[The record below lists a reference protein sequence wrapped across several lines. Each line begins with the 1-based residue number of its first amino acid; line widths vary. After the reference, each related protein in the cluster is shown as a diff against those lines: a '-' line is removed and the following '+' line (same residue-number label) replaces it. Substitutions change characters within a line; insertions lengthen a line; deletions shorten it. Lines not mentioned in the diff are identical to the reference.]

1 MTTKNFDDVLTTTRD
16 ARGVVTLTLNDPAR
30 FNALGAE
37 MLSALQQ
44 ALDDAGR
51 DESVRVVVLAAAGK
65 AFCAGHNLK
74 DMAANPE
81 LAYYQKLFAQC
92 SRMMLTIHKL
102 PVPVI
107 ARVQGMATAAGCQL
121 VAQCDLAVA
130 ADSASFAT
138 SGIHYGLFCATPSV
152 PLVRNVPAKRA
163 MEMLL
168 TGDFIDAPTAL
179 AQGLLNRVVPADALD
194 AEVEK
199 LVESILQ
206 KPRVAVAMG
215 KALVYQQ
222 RELGIDAA
230 YQLAGQTMATTETP
244 MLEDVGRWAEAFLRP
259 TVLVEFA
266 ALAACLGLAWLLV
279 SLLQRGLH
287 RGDPRSILFGTR
299 IVDGALFPLALL
311 CLAYVART
319 VLLQWVPLAVFK
331 VAVPVLV
338 SLVVIRIG
346 VKVLQVAYPDAAWVR
361 PIERSIS
368 WLAWLGMV
376 LWVTGLLP
384 LVLEE

>member
-1 MTTKNFDDVLTTTRD
+1 MTIPNSDELLLITRD
-16 ARGVVTLTLNDPAR
+16 TRGVITLTLNDPAR
-30 FNALGAE
+30 FNALGSE
-37 MLSALQQ
+37 MLTALQQ
-44 ALDDAGR
+44 ALDEAGR
-51 DESVRVVVLAAAGK
+51 DEAVRVVVLAAAGK

-74 DMAANPE
+74 DMAANPN

-121 VAQCDLAVA
+121 VAQCDLAAA

-168 TGDFIDAPTAL
+168 TGDFMDAPTAL
-179 AQGLLNRVVPADALD
+179 AQGLVNRVVPADALD
-194 AEVEK
+194 AEVEQ
-199 LVESILQ
+199 LVQSILQ

-230 YQLAGQTMATTETP
+230 YQLAGQTMATNMMDSAAQE
-244 MLEDVGRWAEAFLRP
+244 GARAFAEKRQP
-259 TVLVEFA
+259 
-266 ALAACLGLAWLLV
+266 AWK
-279 SLLQRGLH
+279 R
-287 RGDPRSILFGTR
+287 
-299 IVDGALFPLALL
+299 
-311 CLAYVART
+311 
-319 VLLQWVPLAVFK
+319 
-331 VAVPVLV
+331 
-338 SLVVIRIG
+338 
-346 VKVLQVAYPDAAWVR
+346 
-361 PIERSIS
+361 
-368 WLAWLGMV
+368 
-376 LWVTGLLP
+376 
-384 LVLEE
+384 